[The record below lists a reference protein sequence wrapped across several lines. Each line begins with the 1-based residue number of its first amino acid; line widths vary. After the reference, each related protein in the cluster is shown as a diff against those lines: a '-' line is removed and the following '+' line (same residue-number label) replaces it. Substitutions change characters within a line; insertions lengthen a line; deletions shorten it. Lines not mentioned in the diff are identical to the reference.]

1 MPLFLLHA
9 VLMGTGF
16 LLTGSALIIAM
27 TQRRKP
33 WWLRVHR
40 PLGLAG
46 TAAMLL
52 GAAAAVAAVA
62 ALPKPAHFASPHTW
76 VGGLTVVLTAG
87 AATLGFL
94 QFRIPAKTAAFRALH
109 RLIGRLVNLIAPIA
123 ILMGLRA
130 AEII

>member
-1 MPLFLLHA
+1 MSLFLLHA
-9 VLMGTGF
+9 SLMGTGF
-16 LLTGSALIIAM
+16 LLALSALFIAM
-27 TQRRKP
+27 TQRRKR

-46 TAAMLL
+46 TVTMLL
-52 GAAAAVAAVA
+52 GAAAAVAAVT

-76 VGGLTVVLTAG
+76 VGGLTVVLAAG
-87 AATLGFL
+87 ASTLGFL
-94 QFRIPAKTAAFRALH
+94 QFRIPAKAADFRAFH
-109 RLIGRLVNLIAPIA
+109 RLVGRLVDLIAPIA